1 MAWSTGMDGIAMASG
16 TGRRGVVIPTV
27 AAAVAASA
35 TMIVIN
41 FATEFKTNP
50 WWWLAVGA
58 ATALVAGV
66 ALWLDH
72 RNNSEVPDTPAPAPR
87 GGQVV
92 NNSTIQGPNFQVGG
106 DMTVN
111 RDRKR

>member
-1 MAWSTGMDGIAMASG
+1 MA
-16 TGRRGVVIPTV
+16 GRRGVLVPTV
-27 AAAVAASA
+27 ATAVAASA

-50 WWWLAVGA
+50 WWWVAVVA

-72 RNNSEVPDTPAPAPR
+72 RNQPERPDNPAPAPAPA
-87 GGQVV
+87 GGGPVV

-106 DMTVN
+106 DVTVN
-111 RDRKR
+111 RDRER